1 MALILPYIGIFALLV
16 TQSDARNPPPNGR
29 YFKEL
34 PDSATVAAT
43 FIDQP
48 SLPYRVTLK
57 VTCTQMPL
65 GVTSMP
71 IDLDSNNKVYTVSKS
86 GNNEYIYEVFLA
98 IVALECPNLL
108 IDEDLERFF
117 YHDKKDTVE
126 AKVKGKFVTLVKS
139 PA

>member
-1 MALILPYIGIFALLV
+1 MALILPYIGIFALLG
-16 TQSDARNPPPNGR
+16 TQSDARYPPPNGR

-34 PDSATVAAT
+34 PGSATVAAT

-48 SLPYRVTLK
+48 SLPYSVTLK

-65 GVTSMP
+65 GVMSKP
-71 IDLDSNNKVYTVSKS
+71 IDLDSNNNVYTVSKS
-86 GNNEYIYEVFLA
+86 GNNEYIYEVFMA
-98 IVALECPNLL
+98 IAALECPNLL
-108 IDEDLERFF
+108 IDEDLERFI
-117 YHDKKDTVE
+117 YHDKEDTVE